1 MDKEISRLIIAY
13 LKNDISDKDRFLLQ
27 EWIDMNEKHRILF
40 ERFVSETSRKE
51 DMREFASFRTSEKWQ
66 ELQVT
71 IQTRDRMR
79 RMRILKKWS
88 VVAAVVLAM
97 GAVFLEVGRS
107 KSTEIAERV
116 VKTAEIRPGSSKAVL
131 ITEDGRQI
139 ALDGLADVQGQMAVG
154 NNIVEVVG
162 KHTIKYETGVKDSVM
177 KWHTL
182 KIPRGGEF
190 RVVFEDSTEVWLNSE
205 TELRYPVHFASN
217 SREVFLQGEA
227 YFKVSRD
234 SRRPFVV
241 RTSRMDTKVLGTSF
255 NISAYPDEM
264 KSHTTLEEGKVEVK
278 EKMTGKI
285 VRLSPGEQALLE
297 NGRLDVRSVDAHLY
311 SLWRMD
317 RFVFS
322 SESLDEVLKTL
333 GRWYNME
340 FFFKKEASKSK
351 KFSGSLP
358 KYTEIG
364 RVLEIIEMTTDV
376 KFQVREGIVSIE

>member
-1 MDKEISRLIIAY
+1 MKKEIVQLIFAY
-13 LKNDISDKDRFLLQ
+13 LKNDISEEERLLLQ
-27 EWIDMNEKHRILF
+27 EWIDRNERHRLLF
-40 ERFVSETSRKE
+40 ERLVSENGRKE
-51 DMREFASFRTSEKWQ
+51 DMREFASFHTSEKWR
-66 ELQVT
+66 ELQGVL
-71 IQTRDRMR
+71 QMR
-79 RMRILKKWS
+79 ARVRKKKILMRWS
-88 VVAAVVLAM
+88 VAAAVVLAI
-97 GAVFLEVGRS
+97 GVVFLEVGRS
-107 KSTEIAERV
+107 KSTEIENRV

-139 ALDGLADVQGQMAVG
+139 ALDELADVEGQMAVG
-154 NNIVEVVG
+154 NNTVEVVG

-234 SRRPFVV
+234 IRRPFVV
-241 RTSRMDTKVLGTSF
+241 KTSRMDTRVLGTSF

-264 KSHTTLEEGKVEVK
+264 KSHTTLEEGRVEVNDR
-278 EKMTGKI
+278 MMGKT
-285 VRLSPGEQALLE
+285 VCLLPGEQALLE
-297 NGRLDVRSVDAHLY
+297 NGNLNVREVDTRLY

-333 GRWYNME
+333 GRWYNTE
-340 FFFKKEASKSK
+340 FFFKKETSRNKR
-351 KFSGSLP
+351 FSGSLP
-358 KYTEIG
+358 KYAEIDD
-364 RVLEIIEMTTDV
+364 VLKIIEMTTDV
-376 KFQVREGIVSIE
+376 KFQIREGTILIE